1 MDAIEEL
8 VEALRQ
14 RLRLCGYGD
23 QTAGDIGGVDF
34 VAVLHTAASA
44 KRTFACAVARMPD
57 DVRDADAAVAFVG
70 RIRRGLAKR
79 HAGFPWVK
87 TVGTYN
93 VLLCEHDLYG
103 RLGGHEG
110 RLIDFGAL
118 HVNVLLGVVLID
130 VETFQARSDT
140 TWGLLDAA
148 DQFKHIQAAVDEWS
162 RSCRRTRRLDRTTA
176 QVLSVA

>member
-1 MDAIEEL
+1 MDATEEL
-8 VEALRQ
+8 VEALRD
-14 RLRLCGYGD
+14 RLRLCGYGE
-23 QTAGDIGGVDF
+23 QAAGDIDGVDCL
-34 VAVLHTAASA
+34 AVLHTPASA
-44 KRTFACAVARMPD
+44 RRTFACAVARVGD
-57 DVRDADAAVAFVG
+57 EVRDADAAVAFVG

-79 HAGFPWVK
+79 YASFPWLK

-93 VLLCEHDLYG
+93 VLLCGHDLFE

-110 RLIDFGAL
+110 RLIDFGDL

-130 VETFQARSDT
+130 VETFQARGDT

-148 DQFKHIQAAVDEWS
+148 DQFKHIQAAADEWS